1 MVNKKPKIV
10 IPTLPKSQLKEA
22 YDFIK
27 LDSLKNAEKVKSKIL
42 SASRELADHPE
53 RYSQD
58 KYRIKN
64 DGSYRAFEIYKY
76 RVSYHISPDQFT
88 IVRVLH
94 TKREPKAY

>member
-1 MVNKKPKIV
+1 MKGR
-10 IPTLPKSQLKEA
+10 KSQSERISVEQYNKDIDEA
-22 YDFIK
+22 IEQAGNGEFTT
-27 LDSLKNAEKVKSKIL
+27 L
-42 SASRELADHPE
+42 SRELADHPE

-64 DGSYRAFEIYKY
+64 DSSYRAFEIYKY